1 MSAPEVEAVSPLGH
15 VRPQSEYYG
24 EAGKSVVADPVAG
37 SSDKAPAVTDRPV
50 DLEGNRLGRRLQW
63 KGREFLAY
71 VKTREFWIVLA
82 LGQVLALANIGS
94 STFTSLMSSHI
105 SIPAFQTFFNYVLL
119 NLVYTSITLYKYGF
133 KKWFRLLWKDGWK
146 YFILAFFD
154 VEGNYFIVYAYQYT
168 TLLSAELFG
177 FWTIVVVVIISF
189 VILKVRYHL
198 TQYLGI
204 FIACA
209 GMGLLIAS
217 DYLRGADW
225 AASNKVKGD
234 GFALLSATLYAFSN
248 CFEEWMVSKRPMYEV
263 VGQLAFWGMLI
274 NGVQS
279 AIFDR
284 NQLET
289 AMWTPEVG
297 GWLAGYTIMLFIFYT
312 FAPIMLRI
320 SSAAFF
326 NISLLTMNF

>member
-1 MSAPEVEAVSPLGH
+1 M
-15 VRPQSEYYG
+15 VRC
-24 EAGKSVVADPVAG
+24 AD
-37 SSDKAPAVTDRPV
+37 
-50 DLEGNRLGRRLQW
+50 
-63 KGREFLAY
+63 
-71 VKTREFWIVLA
+71 
-82 LGQVLALANIGS
+82 
-94 STFTSLMSSHI
+94 
-105 SIPAFQTFFNYVLL
+105 
-119 NLVYTSITLYKYGF
+119 
-133 KKWFRLLWKDGWK
+133 
-146 YFILAFFD
+146 FILAFFD

-189 VILKVRYHL
+189 VILKVRYHV

-234 GFALLSATLYAFSN
+234 GLALLSATLYAFSN

-284 NQLET
+284 NQLKT

-326 NISLLTMNF
+326 NISLLTMNFWGLIIGLRVFHLTVYWLYPIAFVLIVVGLFVYFLFEGVLGDAEKPWLGEEQEKGVDGIGTARRARETGHAII